1 MHGQNHIKF
10 SLGIAIRSV
19 VGEKMLRDV
28 KKDKASHNVP
38 LRNEQFVVIQ
48 RYTVIQETE
57 KV

>member
-1 MHGQNHIKF
+1 
-10 SLGIAIRSV
+10 
-19 VGEKMLRDV
+19 MLRDV